1 MGGVRSE
8 IKEIVDRET
17 RAWDTRDV
25 DLLLTVF
32 HPDMVW
38 PWPKTPLSLADDP
51 EIRGLKG
58 GRRGVRGRGHRHSA
72 A

>member
-8 IKEIVDRET
+8 IEEIVDRET

-38 PWPKTPLSLADDP
+38 PWPKTPLSHDP
-51 EIRGLKG
+51 ME
-58 GRRGVRGRGHRHSA
+58 
-72 A
+72 